1 MKWKTSF
8 CVLFILLLFFNLS
21 IAQSNENKKNI
32 LYNYHIGGGIG
43 YFWIGAQNFEKV
55 YEKKGGWIFNMEG
68 SLKITTDLKAVVS
81 YSSFSKSGES
91 VGDLQLE
98 TTWKESFI
106 DLGIRKILST
116 TNTDV
121 HLGIGLSLVD
131 VSEETELINSSNNTA
146 GFYIEYGGVA
156 KTNPNGTLGGYVN
169 LKYVYAKISGEG
181 GLGGDNVNVGG
192 FFITFGIA
200 IIP

>member
-98 TTWKESFI
+98 TTWKES
-106 DLGIRKILST
+106 L
-116 TNTDV
+116 
-121 HLGIGLSLVD
+121 
-131 VSEETELINSSNNTA
+131 LI
-146 GFYIEYGGVA
+146 
-156 KTNPNGTLGGYVN
+156 
-169 LKYVYAKISGEG
+169 
-181 GLGGDNVNVGG
+181 
-192 FFITFGIA
+192 
-200 IIP
+200 